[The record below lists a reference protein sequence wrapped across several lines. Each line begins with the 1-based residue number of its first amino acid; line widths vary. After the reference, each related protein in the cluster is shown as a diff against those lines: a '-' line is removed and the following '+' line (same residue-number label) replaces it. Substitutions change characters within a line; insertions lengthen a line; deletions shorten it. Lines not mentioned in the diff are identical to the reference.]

1 VEDLFI
7 SVADKFIFEY
17 TFAFVSPESNQE
29 EFRSDLLF
37 DVVALLNNFI
47 LKFRSNRT
55 DALKHSAKLTNIK
68 NIVKLSGSRQK
79 SIFNG

>member
-7 SVADKFIFEY
+7 SVADKFIFED

-37 DVVALLNNFI
+37 DVVALLDNFI
-47 LKFRSNRT
+47 LRFGSNST
-55 DALKHSAKLTNIK
+55 DALEHSAKLTN
-68 NIVKLSGSRQK
+68 VKDVVELSGSRQE